1 MQNLLPKPRLDFVHR
16 GIEVRQFRVVVKQGQ
31 LRRSAH
37 QLAEAHAHEA
47 YHHTAVVEPVE
58 ETVDRLLQHMVEGGV
73 GDALLHVVRVEV
85 GVADLHRHAAGQL
98 ALRAQV
104 KAEALH
110 HPR

>member
-1 MQNLLPKPRLDFVHR
+1 MQNLFPKSRLDLVY
-16 GIEVRQFRVVVKQGQ
+16 GSIQVRQFHVVVKQGQ
-31 LRRSAH
+31 LRRTAH

-47 YHHTAVVEPVE
+47 YHHAAVVETVE
-58 ETVDRLLQHMVEGGV
+58 EAVDRLLQHVVEGGV

-85 GVADLHRHAAGQL
+85 GITDLHRHAARQL

-104 KAEALH
+104 EAEALH